1 MRQRRA
7 CWPSGRPMYRD
18 SCCGCR
24 RWTTSRCRLRCSC
37 QIEVV
42 PTWAECARSTYGTSS
57 YGVPGV
63 GGAVGTGRLLGSRG
77 LSAGTRAGGASV
89 HATVIDHEALD
100 RAVLAEA
107 ARRRGERLA
116 VERSAADLSRRLG
129 EGTSSSSSPS
139 TALMSVAEIRRQN
152 AQRRASQ
159 QREAQRLFAQGAEA
173 QSKGSLGAARIF
185 YQMAHRRA
193 DAELKQRLAARL
205 SQLGASAKSRATS
218 R

>member
-1 MRQRRA
+1 MPFDRLGPDVQGQLLRL
-7 CWPSGRPMYRD
+7 PTLDYFSVQ
-18 SCCGCR
+18 
-24 RWTTSRCRLRCSC
+24 TSVL
-37 QIEVV
+37 V
-42 PTWAECARSTYGTSS
+42 PDRGGTYLGGVRRSTYGTSS

-63 GGAVGTGRLLGSRG
+63 GGAVGTRRLLGSRG

-205 SQLGASAKSRATS
+205 SQLGASVKSRATS